1 MLTTNKIAIS
11 AIVAASAVSTAFV
24 TFVMPATAAT
34 IAYAGNTSTAGL
46 PTWTPPL
53 SSIVTPYSVQHFTV
67 SADGAYD
74 FSSTVPSAG
83 IPILPTQAAWFRQI
97 ILYTGSFNPNTPLA
111 NSPNGQG
118 NFSTLLQTN
127 LGTNFNNL
135 VAGTSYFLVTTG
147 FSAPINNSG
156 AFNNSITG
164 PGNITLSSIATA
176 VPEPFTILGS
186 LIGGGAAMRMRRKLV
201 RDGKTVG

>member
-24 TFVMPATAAT
+24 ISVMPATAAT
-34 IAYAGNTSTAGL
+34 ISYSGNTSTAGL

-67 SADGAYD
+67 SANGVYD

-83 IPILPTQAAWFRQI
+83 IPTLPTQAEWFRQI
-97 ILYTGSFNPNTPLA
+97 ILYTGSFNPTNPLA

-118 NFSTLLQTN
+118 NFNTLLQTN

-135 VAGTSYFLVTTG
+135 IAGTSYFLVTTG
-147 FSAPINNSG
+147 YLLPVNTSG

-164 PGNITLSSIATA
+164 PGNITLSAISTA